1 MAIFV
6 PFLQKAETS
15 PNDQAFSSKT
25 EIKWIG
31 SNLFQNRQAQWPRG
45 IVSWTCDPVLALG

>member
-15 PNDQAFSSKT
+15 SSDQAFSSKT
-25 EIKWIG
+25 EKMKLFKIV
-31 SNLFQNRQAQWPRG
+31 SNL
-45 IVSWTCDPVLALG
+45 

>member
-6 PFLQKAETS
+6 PFLQMAEIS

-25 EIKWIG
+25 EKMRLFEIV
-31 SNLFQNRQAQWPRG
+31 SNL
-45 IVSWTCDPVLALG
+45 